1 MTTHTAR
8 PASSRVPVVPAL
20 RASQVLSILTV
31 LVILSLGVT
40 GGQLV
45 GSGGNVIDIHGATAI
60 VLHVVAG
67 LAAIALFAYRASG
80 ANRST
85 WPAVLMALVFAY
97 SFYQA
102 WLGSHGPISLHVPGA
117 LFLTGASAVVA
128 AWTFLHDRG
137 TSAR

>member
-8 PASSRVPVVPAL
+8 PTTGRVPAVPAL
-20 RASQVLSILTV
+20 RAAQALSVLTV

-45 GSGGNVIDIHGATAI
+45 GRGGDVEEVHGITAI

-67 LAAIALFAYRASG
+67 LAALALVAYRVSG
-80 ANRST
+80 ASRAV
-85 WPAVLMALVFAY
+85 WPAVLMVAVFAY

-102 WLGSHGPISLHVPGA
+102 WLGSHGSIAVHVPGA
-117 LFLTGASAVVA
+117 LFLTAASAVVA
-128 AWTFLHDRG
+128 GWTFLHRRG
-137 TSAR
+137 TSVG